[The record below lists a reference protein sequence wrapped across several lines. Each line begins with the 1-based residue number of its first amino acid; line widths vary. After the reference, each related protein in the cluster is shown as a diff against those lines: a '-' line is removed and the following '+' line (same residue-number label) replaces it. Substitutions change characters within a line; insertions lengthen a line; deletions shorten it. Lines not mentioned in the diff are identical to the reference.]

1 MIVRLRAATMT
12 LSVDYRVFKTPA
24 AGGQPVVA
32 KAGDVALPSR

>member
-24 AGGQPVVA
+24 GGQPVVA